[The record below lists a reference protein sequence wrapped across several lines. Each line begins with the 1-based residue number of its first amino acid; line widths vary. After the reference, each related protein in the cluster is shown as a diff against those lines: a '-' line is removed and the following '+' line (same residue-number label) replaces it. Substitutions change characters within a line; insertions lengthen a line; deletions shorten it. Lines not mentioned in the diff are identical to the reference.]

1 MWDIDFKNVT
11 VSHLENNACIFFD
24 TVIQVLTLF
33 IQGSAKAEMEVTKT
47 TKSVTIDVDG
57 ATTTTV
63 ESSTTSGDGAAT
75 GGAKAGMIFNFAVTT
90 IKTLM
95 TF

>member
-1 MWDIDFKNVT
+1 MKDKIVT
-11 VSHLENNACIFFD
+11 ISNICHKVVVTISEYPLY
-24 TVIQVLTLF
+24 VLLCS
-33 IQGSAKAEMEVTKT
+33 QGSATAEMEVTKT

-75 GGAKAGMIFNFAVTT
+75 GGGKAGMISNTEVTT
-90 IKTLM
+90 IKILEP
-95 TF
+95 F